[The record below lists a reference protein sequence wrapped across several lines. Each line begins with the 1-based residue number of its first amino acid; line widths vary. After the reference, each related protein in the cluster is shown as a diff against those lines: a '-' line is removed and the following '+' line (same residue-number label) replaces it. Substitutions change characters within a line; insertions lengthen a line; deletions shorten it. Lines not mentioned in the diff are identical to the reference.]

1 MPKQKRTAVGKGAS
15 TKAGSAKSKTKQDQL
30 LALLR
35 RPQGTTIERAAKT
48 LEWQPHSVRGM
59 ISGVLKKRL
68 GLTIASEKGEGGRIY
83 RVASAEATKQ
93 S

>member
-1 MPKQKRTAVGKGAS
+1 MPKRKKATARKSPNAKTTS
-15 TKAGSAKSKTKQDQL
+15 TKTQTKHDQL

-35 RPQGTTIERAAKT
+35 RPQGTTIEHAAKT
-48 LEWQPHSVRGM
+48 LAWQPHSVRGM

-68 GLTIASEKGEGGRIY
+68 GLTVTSEKGDGGRIY
-83 RVASAEATKQ
+83 RVASAGAGNP